1 MKVNL
6 ERLPFKTARCFAFS
20 GRNLDSRFV
29 MIFPAVLNTQSE
41 RMLFGGQYKESKA
54 NLTV

>member
-20 GRNLDSRFV
+20 GRNLDSRSV
-29 MIFPAVLNTQSE
+29 MIFPAVFNAHSEHTLLGGQSE
-41 RMLFGGQYKESKA
+41 DSKA
-54 NLTV
+54 NLDV